1 LEVFLCRFFYGFHD
15 TDGGEKNM
23 VELKIS
29 LQAKWN
35 QYLKSLA
42 DDHQTDLNNIINE
55 MCRWAFSDAEGK
67 TQFEA
72 WLDDA
77 FPAKGDAEDKEMDKD
92 EEASENEEAKEE
104 ISEEEAHEDRNYNED
119 KEPKP

>member
-1 LEVFLCRFFYGFHD
+1 
-15 TDGGEKNM
+15 M

-29 LQAKWN
+29 LQAKWE

-42 DDHQTDLNNIINE
+42 EGHQTDLNNIINE

-77 FPAKGDAEDKEMDKD
+77 FPPKGFVEDKENLLG
-92 EEASENEEAKEE
+92 EEASENEEEAMED
-104 ISEEEAHEDRNYNED
+104 SEEESHAHRD
-119 KEPKP
+119 

>member
-1 LEVFLCRFFYGFHD
+1 
-15 TDGGEKNM
+15 M

-29 LQAKWN
+29 LQAKWE

-42 DDHQTDLNNIINE
+42 EGHQTDLNNIINE
-55 MCRWAFSDAEGK
+55 VCRWAFSDSEGK

-77 FPAKGDAEDKEMDKD
+77 FPPKGFVEDKENLSG
-92 EEASENEEAKEE
+92 EEASENEEEAMED
-104 ISEEEAHEDRNYNED
+104 SEEESHAHRD
-119 KEPKP
+119 